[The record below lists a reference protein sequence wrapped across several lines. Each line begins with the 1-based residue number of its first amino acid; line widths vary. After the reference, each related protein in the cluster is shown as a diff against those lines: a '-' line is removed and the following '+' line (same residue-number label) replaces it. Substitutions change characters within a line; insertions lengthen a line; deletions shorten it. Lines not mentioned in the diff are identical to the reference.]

1 MRKVNGPFIVAAAA
15 LSAGCQSFQHAR
27 DIEQSALVEMDAAR
41 QQWHKHSAPRR
52 AAQTVQYAAQQ
63 WMFPTPF
70 TEAKAPPLGCELDI
84 VSAEPVSLSE
94 FSQLITRQCGM
105 SVRLTRDALTAVSR
119 PRASI
124 KMNRPP
130 LPGAVEMQTPRR
142 APLISTIMAGLR
154 HCWTR

>member
-63 WMFPTPF
+63 WIFPTPF
-70 TEAKAPPLGCELDI
+70 TEAKAPPLG
-84 VSAEPVSLSE
+84 
-94 FSQLITRQCGM
+94 SQLITRKCGM

-124 KMNRPP
+124 NMNRPP
-130 LPGAVEMQTPRR
+130 LPGAVEMQTPAPR
-142 APLISTIMAGLR
+142 AF
-154 HCWTR
+154 

>member
-63 WMFPTPF
+63 WIFPTPLRRR
-70 TEAKAPPLGCELDI
+70 KRLR
-84 VSAEPVSLSE
+84 SAVNSILSVQNPFLCPNSVNSSPV
-94 FSQLITRQCGM
+94 
-105 SVRLTRDALTAVSR
+105 
-119 PRASI
+119 
-124 KMNRPP
+124 N
-130 LPGAVEMQTPRR
+130 
-142 APLISTIMAGLR
+142 AG
-154 HCWTR
+154 

>member
-63 WMFPTPF
+63 WIFPTPF
-70 TEAKAPPLGCELDI
+70 TEAKAPPRAFDINHHGRLEALLDA
-84 VSAEPVSLSE
+84 V
-94 FSQLITRQCGM
+94 
-105 SVRLTRDALTAVSR
+105 TAR
-119 PRASI
+119 
-124 KMNRPP
+124 
-130 LPGAVEMQTPRR
+130 
-142 APLISTIMAGLR
+142 AGLAWQFDPDR
-154 HCWTR
+154 RRVTIAALSSRTFPVHL

>member
-52 AAQTVQYAAQQ
+52 AAQQ
-63 WMFPTPF
+63 WIFPTPF

-94 FSQLITRQCGM
+94 FSQLITRKCGM
-105 SVRLTRDALTAVSR
+105 SVRL
-119 PRASI
+119 
-124 KMNRPP
+124 
-130 LPGAVEMQTPRR
+130 
-142 APLISTIMAGLR
+142 
-154 HCWTR
+154 